1 MEESRVE
8 TVTVIA
14 FCGCPGL
21 ASDLEVLQK
30 SCDAEKMDVKIRGC
44 ASLADAELL
53 VGKKPLFVIGY
64 SRGAWNALQ
73 FIFNHPVKGALLISP
88 HWGSP
93 VSKEF
98 RTLVTLP
105 WISDILFRILG
116 PRSIHKMIV
125 ASCFP
130 ARVPAE
136 YAALEKEYR
145 KPNIL
150 RRCFVDPGP
159 NREQINFIETQIQIP
174 VHVLMG
180 ACDKESQRAFSVLAR
195 EYSFCSRIAEAGHAL
210 PWTHPRECALALKKL
225 LEVDL

>member
-1 MEESRVE
+1 ME

-30 SCDAEKMDVKIRGC
+30 SCDTEKMDVKIRGC
-44 ASLADAELL
+44 TSLADAEAL
-53 VGKKPLFVIGY
+53 VGEKTIFVIGY

-88 HWGSP
+88 HWGTP
-93 VSKEF
+93 VSKGL
-98 RTLVTLP
+98 RTLATLP
-105 WISDILFRILG
+105 WISNILFRILG

-130 ARVPAE
+130 ARVPSE

-159 NREQINFIETQIQIP
+159 NQEQINFIEMQIRIP
-174 VHVLMG
+174 VHVLVG
-180 ACDKESQRAFSVLAR
+180 SSDEDSKKAFSLLVR
-195 EYSFCSRIAEAGHAL
+195 EYPFYTCVSEAGHAL
-210 PWTHPRECALALKKL
+210 PWTHSQDCVFALKKL